1 MSEGPPNSQIPID
14 QDQLDRLFTA
24 ALETAI
30 ARVEKDGHF
39 APLLFEL
46 RDSGAIQAV
55 AVLDKASHDSEEAV
69 VEGFAEILRPRAAQ
83 GTIHAVAIALHRKDA
98 IEVRLRAPNYAAD
111 VTAGYETE
119 TSGLLRRTRK
129 LTLGEISAE
138 PASDT
143 IFAG

>member
-1 MSEGPPNSQIPID
+1 MSAGAGID
-14 QDQLDRLFTA
+14 QDKLDRLFTA

-55 AVLDKASHDSEEAV
+55 AVLDKGSHDSEEAV
-69 VEGFAEILRPRAAQ
+69 IAGFADVLRPRAAD
-83 GTIHAVAIALHRKDA
+83 GTIRALAIALHRKGA

-111 VTAGYETE
+111 VTAPYTVE
-119 TSGLLRRTRK
+119 TSGLLRRKRQIA
-129 LTLGEISAE
+129 LGEFSAQ
-138 PASDT
+138 ASSDD
-143 IFAG
+143 IFAA

>member
-1 MSEGPPNSQIPID
+1 MIQNRLYPID

-24 ALETAI
+24 ALEAAI
-30 ARVEKDGHF
+30 GRVEMDGHF

-46 RDSGAIQAV
+46 RDGGLVQAV

-69 VEGFAEILRPRAAQ
+69 IEGFEEILRPRAAD
-83 GTIHAVAIALHRKDA
+83 GTIRALAIALHRKDA

-111 VTAGYETE
+111 LTAAYDVE

-129 LTLGEISAE
+129 LALGEIGSA
-138 PASDT
+138 PANDT
-143 IFAG
+143 IFAA